1 MNNLQSLFM
10 TDIDTMIEIF
20 ELAKLRGKKA
30 GDNCQDEFLEI
41 LKNKPD
47 KFTYLGD
54 TEQDID
60 LIGGNLR
67 ERGLKILNIK
77 EIERRKLNEQ
87 Y

>member
-1 MNNLQSLFM
+1 MNNLQSLFI
-10 TDIDTMIEIF
+10 TDIGTTLEIF
-20 ELAKLRGKKA
+20 ELAKSRGKKA